1 MFFLTHLHI
10 THPNPTS
17 SPSAMGTRWQ
27 AGGLR
32 RSGHSRGHRHRQ
44 APSMVR
50 RGGCAEGWGRARGR
64 GSSNSLLDPL
74 DLPRHHR
81 E

>member
-1 MFFLTHLHI
+1 MFFLTHFHI

-32 RSGHSRGHRHRQ
+32 RSGHSRGHRQ

-50 RGGCAEGWGRARGR
+50 RGGCAEGWGRGRGR
-64 GSSNSLLDPL
+64 PRLVAFPL
-74 DLPRHHR
+74 RGQRARPG
-81 E
+81 